1 MNRIEFL
8 ELSIYKMEQNLKTIK
23 DEKINLL
30 NKMKDAGF
38 CCKKHRTNNGFY
50 VFGEE
55 DHCDGVHCS
64 QECLSKIYC
73 NHI

>member
-8 ELSIYKMEQNLKTIK
+8 ELSIYKMEQNLKSIK

-50 VFGEE
+50 E
-55 DHCDGVHCS
+55 S
-64 QECLSKIYC
+64 YC
-73 NHI
+73 VKDRSDILFL